1 MGIDWEDI
9 LGDNVDIQDAY
20 EDLVYDSDQY
30 SSGYGQS
37 YAEEDYESE
46 EEREKDKA
54 ELAKAREHYAEMY
67 EKEVLNLPF

>member
-20 EDLVYDSDQY
+20 EDLVCDSDQY

-54 ELAKAREHYAEMY
+54 ELAKHREHYAEMY